1 MTWLSERTERRRHAR
16 ASALLGWAFAL
27 VALLMCCSLDA
38 EHPAPTT
45 EHGRFA
51 PASVW
56 AVPPVHGDAVD
67 IVVIDAPRER
77 GPGSSCS
84 GTAEHSAPVV
94 LPVQPSPVALPTAA
108 VPLVPAPLTGASA
121 IRGPSNDAVGDV
133 DRFSL
138 QVQRI

>member
-1 MTWLSERTERRRHAR
+1 MTWLSERTERRRRAR
-16 ASALLGWAFAL
+16 ASVLLGWAFAL
-27 VALLMCCSLDA
+27 VALLMCCSLDLG
-38 EHPAPTT
+38 HPAPSA
-45 EHGRFA
+45 GPAPFA

-67 IVVIDAPRER
+67 VVVIDAPRER

-94 LPVQPSPVALPTAA
+94 LPVQPAPVALPTAA
-108 VPLVPAPLTGASA
+108 VSLAPAPLSGAAA

-133 DRFSL
+133 DHLSL